1 MEPIVDA
8 ALSKLGLDVDFQII
22 SDARD
27 IVKYGVM
34 NAPALLVNGT
44 VRFSGRIPTVDEVVE
59 IIKAS
64 QSL

>member
-8 ALSKLGLDVDFQII
+8 ALSKLGLAVDFEII

-27 IVKYGVM
+27 IVKHGVM
-34 NAPALLVNGT
+34 NPPALLVNGT
-44 VRFSGRIPTVDEVVE
+44 VIIAGRMPTVDEVVE
-59 IIKAS
+59 VIKAF

>member
-8 ALSKLGLDVDFQII
+8 ALTKLGLDMDFEII

-44 VRFSGRIPTVDEVVE
+44 VKIAGRIPTVDEVVE
-59 IIKAS
+59 VIKAS
-64 QSL
+64 K

>member
-8 ALSKLGLDVDFQII
+8 ALAKLGLNIDFQII

-27 IVKYGVM
+27 IVKHGVM

-44 VRFSGRIPTVDEVVE
+44 VAVAGRIPTVDEVVE
-59 IIKAS
+59 IIKRS
-64 QSL
+64 Q